1 MYTLARS
8 ARVPKTHLFI
18 PAFRPST
25 ITRQLGSSTK
35 FYKEDKNLL
44 PKQHDPKDTRHEG
57 QFSRTDNTFSVHY
70 PEENEL
76 PRSAP
81 VQVGTHGNSM
91 RSICNLSITGPRCD
105 PFQTHACSL
114 FA

>member
-1 MYTLARS
+1 MFTLVRS
-8 ARVPKTHLFI
+8 ARVPKTLLFT
-18 PAFRPST
+18 PAFKPST

-35 FYKEDKNLL
+35 FYKEDKNLQ

-57 QFSRTDNTFSVHY
+57 QFSRTDNTLSVHY

-81 VQVGTHGNSM
+81 VQVGIH
-91 RSICNLSITGPRCD
+91 
-105 PFQTHACSL
+105 
-114 FA
+114 

>member
-1 MYTLARS
+1 MFTLVRS
-8 ARVPKTHLFI
+8 AKVPKSLLFTSV
-18 PAFRPST
+18 FKPST
-25 ITRQLGSSTK
+25 IIRQLGSSTK

-81 VQVGTHGNSM
+81 VQV
-91 RSICNLSITGPRCD
+91 SICGEGPLEVLVTDR
-105 PFQTHACSL
+105 
-114 FA
+114 